1 MNYLSVVYLF
11 IAFTIIIYLKGWK
24 KGLILGIITLILMIL
39 LSWAEDILFNNSSV
53 ITVIVLFI
61 ISFLYEYIEKYIKQ
75 KILVKH
81 LSASQISVVRRFQ
94 MLEQT
99 WKIIPYI
106 STAKNKILRKE
117 LKHKKRIFIIKR
129 EP

>member
-61 ISFLYEYIEKYIKQ
+61 ISFL
-75 KILVKH
+75 LVKH

-94 MLEQT
+94 MLESNMENHT
-99 WKIIPYI
+99 IHFDGKKIRFFE
-106 STAKNKILRKE
+106 KN
-117 LKHKKRIFIIKR
+117 
-129 EP
+129 